1 MTAFPHSA
9 PLSVE
14 EYFKLDNEDNEARY
28 EYVDGQIVM
37 LAGGT
42 PNHAKISANLI
53 GILYSLLVGHACSVY
68 TSDVRVSVSSTRYLH
83 PDISVSCDE
92 RDQEQEELIEY
103 PCLVIEVLSPSTEA
117 RDRGRKLAYYRNC
130 PSIREYAL
138 VDPNHP
144 SIELFRRERGN
155 LWTYRVFGP
164 GDEVEFT
171 SLGVR
176 FSATSIY
183 RNIALPP
190 EPNSTP

>member
-14 EYFKLDNEDNEARY
+14 EYLRLDNEDNEARY
-28 EYVDGQIVM
+28 EYVDGQMFM

-42 PNHAKISANLI
+42 PDHAKISANLI
-53 GILYSLLVGHACSVY
+53 GILYGLLAGHTCSVY
-68 TSDVRVSVSSTRYLH
+68 TSDVRVSLSSTRYLH

-92 RDQEQEELIEY
+92 RDQEQGEMIEY

-138 VDPNHP
+138 VDPHYP
-144 SIELFRRERGN
+144 SVELFRRERGN
-155 LWTYRVFGP
+155 LWTYCVFGRE
-164 GDEVEFT
+164 DEVEFT

-176 FSATSIY
+176 FPVSNIY
-183 RNIALPP
+183 RNVVLPP
-190 EPNSTP
+190 DSTP